1 MPENNNNV
9 PNENEV
15 IELPST
21 GVITDIK
28 FGANGEP
35 YEIGLGESTRE
46 ALIAMFDAVDDN
58 FTILNTTIE
67 DNEEVVS
74 NALNDLEERKAEKTD
89 VPVVPTNVSAFT
101 NDAGYLTQ
109 QSLSNYYD
117 KDDIDDTEKT
127 IASALN
133 DLDERKLDSA
143 DLPTDLSDFRNDVG
157 YFNNVAYDSDTKHI
171 NFKDGNTT
179 LAYVDATAFIKDGMV
194 SNVTTGNVTIDN
206 VSTPCLIITFNTDA
220 GKEPINIPLSTF
232 FNASNYYTKDEID
245 EDGKVISSALNDLDE
260 RKADKE
266 DITDYFDD
274 VAYDSTTNRI
284 NFKNGNTV
292 KKYLDTTQIFDP
304 DDYYVKDDVDD
315 ADKVVSSALNDLNE
329 RLGDKADISDL
340 AVVAT
345 SGSYNDLTDK
355 PLLPVVTD
363 EITENSTAV
372 ITSGAI
378 YSNVAENEW
387 IISSALTDLDDRK
400 ADKEDV
406 PNFVSDL
413 PNDAGY
419 LTSSDVVQKADRIP
433 IVNQGTTNTTFTLD
447 PNIFYQWGVVTSL
460 SLTLYPG
467 EAGYL
472 SEYMFEFQSGS
483 TPTTLSLPN
492 TVKWPA
498 QPTVAANMI
507 YQVTIVN
514 NIGLIVGVSST

>member
-143 DLPTDLSDFRNDVG
+143 DLPTDLSDFNNDSG

-245 EDGKVISSALNDLDE
+245 EDGKVISSALNDLD
-260 RKADKE
+260 K
-266 DITDYFDD
+266 
-274 VAYDSTTNRI
+274 
-284 NFKNGNTV
+284 
-292 KKYLDTTQIFDP
+292 
-304 DDYYVKDDVDD
+304 
-315 ADKVVSSALNDLNE
+315 
-329 RLGDKADISDL
+329 RLGDKADNSDL

-378 YSNVAENEW
+378 YSNVAENEQ

-433 IVNQGTTNTTFTLD
+433 IVNQGTSNTTFTLD